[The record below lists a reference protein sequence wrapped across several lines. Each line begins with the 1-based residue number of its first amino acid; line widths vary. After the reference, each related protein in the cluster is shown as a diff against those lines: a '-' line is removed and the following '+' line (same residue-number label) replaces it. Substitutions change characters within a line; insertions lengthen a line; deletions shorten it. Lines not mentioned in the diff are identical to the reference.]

1 MFHTI
6 PSKILD
12 RMEYLEKIDARDRID
27 KTTRLK
33 RLRQIPRETGK
44 FLALWAANVPQG
56 EYIEIGTSA
65 GYSTLWISLACRE
78 LGRHI
83 TTFEVL
89 EEKVNMAK
97 ETFNLT
103 NSDDFIT
110 LIHGDARKYLHN
122 YKNISFCFL
131 DAEKEVY
138 DQCYDLIIPNMVKGG
153 ILIAD
158 NAINHKETLQ
168 PMIDKALNDERVD
181 SLIVTQGN
189 GELLCRKL

>member
-1 MFHTI
+1 MVFYCI
-6 PSKILD
+6 
-12 RMEYLEKIDARDRID
+12 
-27 KTTRLK
+27 TTHI
-33 RLRQIPRETGK
+33 QFFG
-44 FLALWAANVPQG
+44 
-56 EYIEIGTSA
+56 EIGTSA

-78 LGRHI
+78 LGRKI

-103 NSDDFIT
+103 NTTDIIT
-110 LIHGDARKYLHN
+110 LVHGDARKHLYN

-131 DAEKEVY
+131 DTEKEVY

-158 NAINHKETLQ
+158 SAINHKETLQ
-168 PMIDKALNDERVD
+168 PMIDKALDDERVD

>member
-1 MFHTI
+1 MAI
-6 PSKILD
+6 ELKI
-12 RMEYLEKIDARDRID
+12 
-27 KTTRLK
+27 
-33 RLRQIPRETGK
+33 GK
-44 FLALWAANVPQG
+44 FKP
-56 EYIEIGTSA
+56 EYIGKMQFYLSA
-65 GYSTLWISLACRE
+65 LD
-78 LGRHI
+78 
-83 TTFEVL
+83 
-89 EEKVNMAK
+89 EKVKIAK

-103 NSDDFIT
+103 NTTDIIE
-110 LIHGDARKYLHN
+110 LVHGDARKYLHN

-181 SLIVTQGN
+181 SLIVTQGK